1 MNAWWKPSNYPRVDE
16 CLLIRARTK
25 RHLLVGRR
33 PCGLETERSA
43 GKSRISAV
51 VPLNRSVD
59 AWKGPLYSVA
69 GSRSEGIDAH
79 P

>member
-1 MNAWWKPSNYPRVDE
+1 MLNAARIPRNYMPVVE
-16 CLLIRARTK
+16 CRSSSTVLSQGCRK
-25 RHLLVGRR
+25 GRR
-33 PCGLETERSA
+33 CGSKVEMTV

-51 VPLNRSVD
+51 IPPNRSVD
-59 AWKGPLYSVA
+59 VYDGPLYSVA